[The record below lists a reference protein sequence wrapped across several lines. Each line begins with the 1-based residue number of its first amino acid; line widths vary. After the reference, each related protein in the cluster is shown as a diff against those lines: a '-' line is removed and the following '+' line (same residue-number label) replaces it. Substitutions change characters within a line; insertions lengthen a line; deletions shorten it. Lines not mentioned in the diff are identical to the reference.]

1 MLLFFCLLLVF
12 SWLVIPQTPFWL
24 GCWKANRATVA
35 DKTRAFPQISS
46 VSQQILFNFS
56 FLNIVKQPYNAD
68 VFLAPDDATF
78 PG

>member
-1 MLLFFCLLLVF
+1 M
-12 SWLVIPQTPFWL
+12 
-24 GCWKANRATVA
+24 A
-35 DKTRAFPQISS
+35 DKTRALPQISS